1 MDHSQN
7 QVRAI
12 KNIKAGEEINIS
24 YLGNFKI
31 LRNRKFRQN
40 KLFNSWH
47 FVCSCDLCKNDEDE
61 TDEFEALINE
71 AEGSMTSVV
80 KCQYWLYKSWDSF
93 CL

>member
-1 MDHSQN
+1 MNHSQN

-40 KLFNSWH
+40 KLFNSWN
-47 FVCSCDLCKNDEDE
+47 FVCSCDLCKNNEDE
-61 TDEFEALINE
+61 SDEFEALIKE

-80 KCQYWLYKSWDSF
+80 KCQYWVHKIGMVF
-93 CL
+93 A